1 MLRNSWEIHIIGDKL
16 MFCNDSIDVV
26 SKFHKLFNLGTNST
40 IVYKVPLRPNSI
52 IKGDIFQLAYL
63 VFVAES

>member
-1 MLRNSWEIHIIGDKL
+1 
-16 MFCNDSIDVV
+16 MFCDDSIDVV
-26 SKFHKLFNLGTNST
+26 SEFHKLFNLGTNST

-52 IKGDIFQLAYL
+52 IQGDIFQLAYL